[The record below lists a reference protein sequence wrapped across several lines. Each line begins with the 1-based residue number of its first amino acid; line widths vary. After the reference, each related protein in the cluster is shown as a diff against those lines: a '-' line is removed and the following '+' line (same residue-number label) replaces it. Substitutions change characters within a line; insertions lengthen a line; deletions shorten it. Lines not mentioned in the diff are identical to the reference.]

1 MSSCPILTKNELN
14 IQVSNDNSGV
24 KTVGDVIKKMRKA
37 TSGGRR
43 RRGGSRTVA
52 ACTLILASAMLFGL
66 TAFSYKTAAAA
77 YQAAGV
83 KLSDIKKAQATLD
96 AAYNQQC
103 SSIARTAT
111 TALAKDEGLLVRGIA
126 RITLNRLA
134 FWSIA
139 RVLSHI
145 MHPSIW
151 ALPAQQFREDGQV
164 PRLPRPSSVTFAS
177 VAVVNVNA
185 NALDV
190 AAANRAAAA
199 LNAVVA
205 RADVAAVVNFSKN

>member
-111 TALAKDEGLLVRGIA
+111 TALAKDEGLLVADCEDYTKQVGVLVDRARAIAYNAPEHLGIA
-126 RITLNRLA
+126 GAAIQRG
-134 FWSIA
+134 
-139 RVLSHI
+139 
-145 MHPSIW
+145 W
-151 ALPAQQFREDGQV
+151 AG
-164 PRLPRPSSVTFAS
+164 AS
-177 VAVVNVNA
+177 
-185 NALDV
+185 
-190 AAANRAAAA
+190 AAAA
-199 LNAVVA
+199 IVC
-205 RADVAAVVNFSKN
+205 NFCFGGGGKRKRKRTRRRRRKSRRRRTKRRRRTRRRRRRR